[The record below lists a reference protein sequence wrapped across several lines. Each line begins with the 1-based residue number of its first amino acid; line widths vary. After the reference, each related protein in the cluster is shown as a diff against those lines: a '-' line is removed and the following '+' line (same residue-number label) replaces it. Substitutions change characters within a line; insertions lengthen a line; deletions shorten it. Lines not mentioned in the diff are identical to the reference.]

1 MGIKITDD
9 QRGMAKLLAN
19 CTALARCEV
28 TVGFHADKATRREG
42 DATNAAVAASHEFGT
57 SDIPRRPFLAPALDE
72 GAKKLG
78 DLQAAVVGKVLDDV
92 MEVEQAAGLVGELA
106 VALVKAKITSNVPPP
121 LAEGTAQAKG
131 SSNSLI
137 NTGQMRAAVSFGVHL
152 GGAPPDG
159 R

>member
-28 TVGFHADKATRREG
+28 TVGYHADKAARREG
-42 DATNAAVAASHEFGT
+42 EATNAAVAAAHEFGT
-57 SDIPRRPFLAPALDE
+57 PTIKRRPTLAPALDK

-78 DLQAAVVGKVLDDV
+78 DLQAVVVGRVLDDV

-106 VALVKAKITSNVPPP
+106 VSLVKAEITSNVPPP
-121 LAEGTAQAKG
+121 LADATVAAKG

-137 NTGQMRAAVSFGVHL
+137 NTGQMRAAVSFGVHM

-159 R
+159 H